1 MGFEDKKVLIT
12 GASRGIGKAT
22 ALAFAE
28 KGAKV
33 GVNFRSNL
41 EEAQKTLAELSRDG
55 HQLFQKDISK
65 KENCKTLVDEFVSH
79 YGRLDILINNAGI
92 SIFHEID
99 QVDFDHWTHA
109 WEETFKTNLFATAN
123 MAYCAAQMMMKTG
136 GGRIVNVSSR
146 GAFRGEPTKP
156 AYGASKAALNAMSQS
171 LAKKLAPHNIYVGV
185 VAPGFTETEMAA
197 KTLTPVERENLLRES
212 PFKRMARPEEV
223 AHAILFLAS
232 EGAEYSSGTIID
244 VNGASYLRG

>member
-1 MGFEDKKVLIT
+1 MDFKGKHVLVT

-22 ALAFAE
+22 AIAFAE

-33 GVNFRSNL
+33 GINYRSNDDV
-41 EEAQKTLAELSRDG
+41 AKHTLAALPGKG
-55 HQLFQKDISK
+55 HQLFKRDISQ
-65 KENCKTLVDEFVSH
+65 KEETKALIDDFVKE
-79 YGRLDILINNAGI
+79 YGRLDVLVNNAGI

-99 QVDFDHWTHA
+99 QVDFDHWTNA
-109 WEETFKTNLFATAN
+109 WEKTFETNLFAVAN
-123 MAYCAAQMMMKTG
+123 LCYWGAKAMMKTG
-136 GGRIVNVSSR
+136 GGHIVNVSSR

-156 AYGASKAALNAMSQS
+156 AYGASKAALNSMSQS

-185 VAPGFTETEMAA
+185 VAPGFTETEMA
-197 KTLTPVERENLLRES
+197 KETLTLAERDNLLRES

-232 EGAEYSSGTIID
+232 DGAAYSSGTIID
-244 VNGASYLRG
+244 VNGASYLRS